1 MSYEGRSNMKI
12 SSGWSKGLKILT
24 PEGLDTRP
32 TRQRIRQSAI
42 NMLAPW
48 ISGARVLD
56 LFAGSGAVGLELV
69 SRGATGAVFVEVAK
83 PALDCLRRNVSEFKQ
98 RADKEQLSIS
108 PWAVEAKDAYE
119 LINAFEASSFD
130 LIWADPP
137 YQSAK
142 SFMQQSGPA
151 IAKILSSGGVFSL
164 ESSHQ
169 DVAWL
174 ENWGEAF
181 HLALKKQRSYG
192 VTLISIWQKA

>member
-1 MSYEGRSNMKI
+1 MRI

-32 TRQRIRQSAI
+32 TRQRIRQAAI

-69 SRGATGAVFVEVAK
+69 SRGAAGAVFVEVAK
-83 PALDCLRRNVSEFKQ
+83 PALSCLRRNVLEFKQ
-98 RADKEQLSIS
+98 RADKQQVSLS
-108 PWAVEAKDAYE
+108 PWAVESKDAHE
-119 LINAFEASSFD
+119 LISALDASSFD

-137 YQSAK
+137 YQSVE

-151 IAKILSSGGVFSL
+151 IARGLSNGGVFSL
-164 ESSHQ
+164 ESSRN
-169 DVAWL
+169 DEAWL
-174 ENWGEAF
+174 ENWGS
-181 HLALKKQRSYG
+181 AL
-192 VTLISIWQKA
+192 T